1 MVHYFNFIV
10 FYINFEFS
18 PITPGVVAPHIEIEP
33 VDVGEGGDGQEVA
46 QYAEEVAQQAEQVN
60 QHIPE
65 QKR

>member
-46 QYAEEVAQQAEQVN
+46 QYEENDSSGTRIGKQFLINVV
-60 QHIPE
+60 
-65 QKR
+65 

>member
-1 MVHYFNFIV
+1 M
-10 FYINFEFS
+10 
-18 PITPGVVAPHIEIEP
+18 TPGVVAPHIEIEP

-46 QYAEEVAQQAEQVN
+46 QHAEEVAQQAEQVN

>member
-1 MVHYFNFIV
+1 M
-10 FYINFEFS
+10 
-18 PITPGVVAPHIEIEP
+18 TPGVVAPRIEIEP
-33 VDVGEGGDGQEVA
+33 VNVGEGGDGQEVA